1 MGSKSL
7 GVTKTFF
14 FKEKSGLCMCLL
26 IDWANCSIVVLWILS
41 LFPQHMLLYVLMW
54 LLMVLNTTF
63 CQRLYVH
70 IIGQSSRSGQ
80 ESVCFIWLSYFCAT
94 LIVTYVQA
102 FLYFC
107 RPSNWLPRHYV
118 FDLSVRLHVRG
129 CVCLAEAFS
138 ISSPCRHLLVPTVV
152 CHSFSWMKF
161 KCFCSRVHMS

>member
-1 MGSKSL
+1 MGLLAWAVKHGKQKFRCDKNIFFERKIWPLYVLVDRL
-7 GVTKTFF
+7 GK
-14 FKEKSGLCMCLL
+14 LQH
-26 IDWANCSIVVLWILS
+26 CSIMNS
-41 LFPQHMLLYVLMW
+41 FTFPQHMLLYVLMW

-129 CVCLAEAFS
+129 CVFAWQ
-138 ISSPCRHLLVPTVV
+138 RHFQY
-152 CHSFSWMKF
+152 HHHAAIF
-161 KCFCSRVHMS
+161 

>member
-1 MGSKSL
+1 MGLLAWAVKHGKQKFRCDKNIFL
-7 GVTKTFF
+7 
-14 FKEKSGLCMCLL
+14 KEESGLCMCLL

-129 CVCLAEAFS
+129 CVFAWQ
-138 ISSPCRHLLVPTVV
+138 RHFQY
-152 CHSFSWMKF
+152 HHHAAIF
-161 KCFCSRVHMS
+161 